1 MSMGFCS
8 ACLDRRVRQR
18 LRYGLLILALIW
30 IPVFLYSLAVYRN
43 DALNAYWQF
52 AGAAPAVLIGL
63 YLSAFFYDWVANAF
77 TNAGRCRTGEVWAQ
91 RLARD

>member
-1 MSMGFCS
+1 MGFCN
-8 ACLDRRVRQR
+8 ACLDRRVRRR

-30 IPVFLYSLAVYRN
+30 VPVFLYSLAVYRN

-63 YLSAFFYDWVANAF
+63 YLSAFFYDWITNAF
-77 TNAGRCRTGEVWAQ
+77 SVAGLNRTGQVWAM
-91 RLARD
+91 RLARMQ